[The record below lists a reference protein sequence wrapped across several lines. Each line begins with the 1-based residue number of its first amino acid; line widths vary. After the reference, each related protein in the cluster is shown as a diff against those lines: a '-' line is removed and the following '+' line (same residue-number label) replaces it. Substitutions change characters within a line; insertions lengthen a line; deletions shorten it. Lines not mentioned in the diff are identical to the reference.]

1 MNNNVCVGTG
11 LVALD
16 IILNDNKKTEPLITA
31 GGSCGNVLAILS
43 FLGWDSYPIARLDGS
58 EATQLILEDLTKNN
72 VKTSLI
78 SEKEDGSAPIIIHRI
93 LTDRNG
99 NPKHRFEFRSPKTGK
114 WFPNFKPVLN
124 KSVKDLEPK
133 LPLAN
138 FYYFDRLNRSSI
150 ELAKINKK
158 NGATIF
164 FEPSSIGNEKM
175 FGEALAITDIIKIS
189 SDRIS
194 DYKSKFQE
202 TNVTLEII
210 TLGADGLDFRYK
222 NNNWSHSE
230 PIKIDGLIDSAG
242 AGDWCSAG
250 IIETLSKTHKSIDNL
265 NNDEILDCLNYGQK
279 LGAINCLYIGARG
292 LMDYTD
298 KKELNKLTKIL
309 SNESIINTDYTKNGT
324 TKEKLNFNQEF
335 LKELV

>member
-31 GGSCGNVLAILS
+31 GGSCGNVLTILS

-72 VKTSLI
+72 VNTSLI

-124 KSVKDLEPK
+124 KNVSDLEPK

-158 NGATIF
+158 NGATVF

-175 FGEALAITDIIKIS
+175 FAEALEVTDIIKIS

-194 DYKSKFQE
+194 DYKDKFQE
-202 TNVTLEII
+202 TDVTLEIV

-222 NNNWSHSE
+222 NNEWLHSE

-250 IIETLSKTHKSIDNL
+250 IIETLSKKQKNIDNL
-265 NNDEILDCLNYGQK
+265 NTDEILDCLNYGQK

-298 KKELNKLTKIL
+298 KEELNKLTEIL
-309 SNESIINTDYTKNGT
+309 SNESIINTDYTKSGIV
-324 TKEKLNFNQEF
+324 KEKLNFNQEF

>member
-1 MNNNVCVGTG
+1 MNNKVCVGTG

-16 IILNDNKKTEPLITA
+16 IILNDNKRTEPLITA
-31 GGSCGNVLAILS
+31 GGSCGNVLTILT

-72 VKTSLI
+72 VNTSLI
-78 SEKEDGSAPIIIHRI
+78 SEKKDGSAPIIIHRI

-124 KSVKDLEPK
+124 KSVSDLEPK

-164 FEPSSIGNEKM
+164 FEPSSIGNDKM
-175 FGEALAITDIIKIS
+175 FAEALEVTDIIKIS
-189 SDRIS
+189 NERIS
-194 DYKSKFQE
+194 DYKDKFQE
-202 TNVTLEII
+202 TDVTLEII
-210 TLGADGLDFRYK
+210 TLGSDGLDFRYK
-222 NNNWSHSE
+222 NSEWFHSE

-250 IIETLSKTHKSIDNL
+250 IIETLSKKQKNIDNL
-265 NNDEILDCLNYGQK
+265 NTDEILDCLNYGQK

-298 KKELNKLTKIL
+298 KAELNKLTEIL
-309 SNESIINTDYTKNGT
+309 SNESVINSDYTKSGAVRD
-324 TKEKLNFNQEF
+324 KLNFNQEF

>member
-31 GGSCGNVLAILS
+31 GGSCGNVLTILS
-43 FLGWDSYPIARLDGS
+43 FLGWNSYPIARLDES
-58 EATQLILEDLTKNN
+58 EATQLILEDLAKNN
-72 VKTSLI
+72 VNTSLI
-78 SEKEDGSAPIIIHRI
+78 SKKEDGSAPIIIHRI

-124 KSVKDLEPK
+124 KSVNDLEPR
-133 LPLAN
+133 LPSAD

-175 FGEALAITDIIKIS
+175 FAEALAISDIIKVS
-189 SDRIS
+189 NERIS
-194 DYKSKFQE
+194 DYKDKFQK
-202 TNVTLEII
+202 TNITLEII
-210 TLGADGLDFRYK
+210 TLGEEGLDYRFK
-222 NNNWSHSE
+222 NGKWIHSE
-230 PIKIDGLIDSAG
+230 PINIDGLIDSAG

-250 IIETLSKTHKSIDNL
+250 IIEKLSGMEKSIDKL
-265 NNDEILDCLNYGQK
+265 NYDEISCCLNYGQK
-279 LGAINCLYIGARG
+279 LGAINCLYVGARG
-292 LMDYTD
+292 LMDYID
-298 KKELNKLTKIL
+298 EKELDKLTDIL
-309 SNESIINTDYTKNGT
+309 GKESELFIDYTKSVIA
-324 TKEKLNFNQEF
+324 KEKSNTNQEF

>member
-1 MNNNVCVGTG
+1 MNKNICVGTG

-16 IILNDNKKTEPLITA
+16 IILNDNKKAEPLITA
-31 GGSCGNVLAILS
+31 GGSCGNVLTILS
-43 FLGWDSYPIARLDGS
+43 FLGWESYPIARLDGS

-93 LTDRNG
+93 LTDKYG

-124 KSVKDLEPK
+124 KSVNDLEPR
-133 LPLAN
+133 LPKAN
-138 FYYFDRLNRSSI
+138 FFYFDRLNRSAI
-150 ELAKINKK
+150 ELAKINKE

-164 FEPSSIGNEKM
+164 FEPSSISNEKM
-175 FGEALAITDIIKIS
+175 FAEALEITDIIKIS
-189 SDRIS
+189 NERIS
-194 DYKSKFQE
+194 DYKEIFEKTS
-202 TNVTLEII
+202 VTLEII
-210 TLGADGLDFRYK
+210 TQGSEGLDYRYK
-222 NNNWSHSE
+222 NSKWLHSDS
-230 PIKIDGLIDSAG
+230 ISIDGLIDSAG

-250 IIETLSKTHKSIDNL
+250 IIEKLSEIKKDVEEL
-265 NNDEILDCLNYGQK
+265 NNDEILSCLNYGQK

-292 LMDYTD
+292 LMAYID
-298 KKELNKLTKIL
+298 KEELNKLVEIL
-309 SNESIINTDYTKNGT
+309 GNKSEINIDYTKST
-324 TKEKLNFNQEF
+324 IVKEKLNANQEF

>member
-1 MNNNVCVGTG
+1 MTNNVCVGTG

-31 GGSCGNVLAILS
+31 GGSCGNVLTILS

-72 VKTSLI
+72 VNTSLI

-124 KSVKDLEPK
+124 KSVSDLEPK
-133 LPLAN
+133 LPLAD

-175 FGEALAITDIIKIS
+175 FAEALEITDIIKIS

-194 DYKSKFQE
+194 DYKNKYKE
-202 TNVTLEII
+202 TDVTLEII
-210 TLGADGLDFRYK
+210 TLGAEGLDFRYK
-222 NNNWSHSE
+222 NNEWVHSE
-230 PIKIDGLIDSAG
+230 SMKIDGLIDSAG

-250 IIETLSKTHKSIDNL
+250 IIETLSKKQQDIDDL
-265 NNDEILDCLNYGQK
+265 NTDEILECLNYGQK

-298 KKELNKLTKIL
+298 KEELNKLTEIL
-309 SNESIINTDYTKNGT
+309 SNKSVINTDYTKNGT
-324 TKEKLNFNQEF
+324 VKEKLNFNQEF

>member
-31 GGSCGNVLAILS
+31 GGSCGNVLTILS

-72 VKTSLI
+72 VNTSLI

-124 KSVKDLEPK
+124 KSVSDLEPK
-133 LPLAN
+133 LPIAN

-150 ELAKINKK
+150 EFAKINKK

-175 FGEALAITDIIKIS
+175 FAEALEVTDIIKIS

-194 DYKSKFQE
+194 DYKDKFQE
-202 TNVTLEII
+202 TDVTLEII
-210 TLGADGLDFRYK
+210 TLGADGLDFRHK
-222 NNNWSHSE
+222 NNQWFHSE

-250 IIETLSKTHKSIDNL
+250 IIETLSNKQKNI
-265 NNDEILDCLNYGQK
+265 NNFNTDEILDCLNYGQK

-292 LMDYTD
+292 LIDYTD
-298 KKELNKLTKIL
+298 KEELNKLTEIL
-309 SNESIINTDYTKNGT
+309 SNESVINTDYIKSKTV
-324 TKEKLNFNQEF
+324 KEKLNFNQEF